1 MRFNSFVIGIL
12 VYCLTSFNVF
22 SQEIYF
28 DSSNI
33 DIKEDGNIIYA
44 YNSNTNIPKKKLKIK
59 SDKVEYIKNEEKLIF
74 KENVFFY
81 DTKNDIV
88 IESKRVDYNQKE
100 DTIYS
105 YGETKIKVRSN
116 YDIFSKN
123 ITLDRTKQ
131 IIYGKD
137 KTTINDKISNIYKL
151 EDKFKFNIAKDLLKS
166 NKASL
171 IDKNKN
177 KYFFDDVIINLKNNE
192 LIGNELK
199 VEFEKSYFGNSDN
212 HPIIRGRSA
221 ISNDEELRVYN
232 AVFSTCNIE
241 NRKCR
246 GWELNTREFNHD
258 KKNKLFEYN
267 NSWLKIFDFKAFY
280 LPYFNHPDPSVKRK
294 SGFLTP
300 YYSSSELFGTSINI
314 PYFKV
319 LDVDRDLTF
328 NPRYYADKSFLLQNE
343 YRQALSSSNILS
355 DFSIMIGNEGT
366 KSHLFYNQVGSF
378 NSKIDYNFNI
388 QDVKGDNYLKNHKLI
403 ETSNLITD
411 DSLLLSNFDL
421 NWSFEESELNTSFKV
436 FEDLSRN
443 YHDRYQYIFPDFSF
457 RKNIGIPDHYNGS
470 FSFNSYGYNKNYDT
484 NIKESVITND
494 FLFKSIDFINR
505 RGIVSNYN
513 LLLKNS
519 NNYSENSSNFE
530 ENANYDL
537 YGKVKIDSSYPLKK
551 KLKNHTHYLKPIVSL
566 RYSPNGN
573 SDLSSKDVML
583 NYNSV
588 FDINRIGSSYEV
600 EGGESISFGMEF
612 KRDNDKGNNI
622 FDFKLA
628 NVFKFKENEFLPT
641 KSKLNEKRSDIF
653 GNAKFKLTDNLNLG
667 YFFSYDKDLK
677 YSNLEQLNLDFSVNN
692 FFTNFS
698 YYTEDNDFGNKEN
711 IKNFSSLNFNNENK
725 ISLELAKDL
734 EKDYTQYYKLNY
746 SFETDCIS
754 LNLNYN
760 KTFYSDG
767 NLEPNKS
774 LSFLI
779 KIIPFTELGVN
790 NIEKVMGN

>member
-1 MRFNSFVIGIL
+1 MFNSFVIGFLIF
-12 VYCLTSFNVF
+12 CLTSFNVF

-44 YNSNTNIPKKKLKIK
+44 YNSNTDIPKKKLKIK
-59 SDKVEYIKNEEKLIF
+59 SNKVEYIKSEKKIIF

-81 DTKNDIV
+81 DAKNDIV
-88 IESKRVDYNQKE
+88 IESEKVDYDQKK
-100 DTIYS
+100 DIIYS
-105 YGETKIKVRSN
+105 YGETKIKVRNN

-123 ITLDRTKQ
+123 ITFDRGEQ
-131 IIYGKD
+131 IIFGKD
-137 KTTINDKISNIYKL
+137 ETTINDKLSNIYKL
-151 EDKFKFNIAKDLLKS
+151 EDKFKFNITKNILKS

-171 IDKNKN
+171 IDKNQN
-177 KYFFDDVIINLKNNE
+177 KYFFDDIIINLNNNE
-192 LIGNELK
+192 LVGNELK

-212 HPIIRGRSA
+212 HPLMRGRSA

-241 NRKCR
+241 NKKCR
-246 GWELNTREFNHD
+246 GWELNTKEFNHD

-267 NSWLKIFDFKAFY
+267 NSWLKIFDYKAFY

-319 LDVDRDLTF
+319 LDVDKDLTF

-343 YRQALSSSNILS
+343 YRQALRSSNILS

-366 KSHLFYNQVGSF
+366 KSHLFYNQVGNF
-378 NSKIDYNFNI
+378 NDNLNYNLNI

-421 NWSFEESELNTSFKV
+421 NWSFEDSALNTSFKV

-457 RKNIGIPDHYNGS
+457 RKNIGIPDNYNGS

-494 FLFKSIDFINR
+494 FLFKSIDLINR
-505 RGIVSNYN
+505 GGIVSNYN

-588 FDINRIGSSYEV
+588 FDLNRIGSSYEV

-612 KRDNDKGNNI
+612 KRDNDKGDNI

-628 NVFKFKENEFLPT
+628 NVFRFKENEFLPT

-698 YYTEDNDFGNKEN
+698 YYTEDNDFGSKEN
-711 IKNFSSLNFNNENK
+711 IKNFSSLNLNNENK